1 MSSGSASAEA
11 VAALVVEP
19 APAAAL
25 AEAMSGRSAPPVL
38 LDGASLAIADLVRAA
53 RGGAPV
59 ELSPAASARVAA
71 AHARLH
77 QLAASGQRIYGLNT
91 GVGALETDDAGTG
104 SAPDRER
111 QQALLRSHAAG
122 IGAPMPDDAVR
133 AMIVARAS
141 SLARGVS
148 GVSPAALGALLDLLA
163 AGVTPLVP
171 ELGSVGAS
179 DLAPLA
185 HVALVATGEGRARH
199 RGAELPAREALA
211 RAGLASVALTG
222 RDALAL
228 INGPAQ
234 STALGALAAWDAAR
248 LIEAAELAAAL
259 TLVAIGAP
267 RDFLDPQLAAEKRH
281 PGQAESA
288 RRARGLL
295 GRPADRPLQPVPSS
309 VAGAPAGEGAAPAL
323 LRAPLSSRYAPQV
336 TGAARTALSLARA
349 AVEAELTAGADNPLL
364 CPDGRVTS
372 NSATTGGQELSL
384 ALDLLGAA
392 LTSVAVA
399 SERRTAGLLE
409 GRGGLPP
416 FLRHPRARPGV
427 DSGLMIAQ
435 YTAAAAVAELR
446 ARGGLASVQ
455 SIPTC
460 AGVEDHVS
468 MSALAARQAARA
480 AELCQAVVAIEL
492 VCACQAAELSGRPLP
507 PSLGRALAAV
517 RERVPLWIHD
527 RLLAD
532 DLAAAQELVRSGAL
546 LS

>member
-1 MSSGSASAEA
+1 MRIAGAEA
-11 VAALVVEP
+11 AVSALAVEP
-19 APAAAL
+19 APVPARAV
-25 AEAMSGRSAPPVL
+25 SGRAGPPIL
-38 LDGASLAIADLVRAA
+38 LDGANLPIVDLVRAA
-53 RGGAPV
+53 REGARV

-77 QLAASGQRIYGLNT
+77 QLAASGRRIYGLNT
-91 GVGALETDDAGTG
+91 GVGALETDDAGT
-104 SAPDRER
+104 SAAAALDRER

-122 IGAPMPDDAVR
+122 IGPPMAEDAVR
-133 AMIVARAS
+133 AMIIARAS
-141 SLARGVS
+141 SLSRGVS
-148 GVSPAALGALLDLLA
+148 GVSPAALAALLDLLA

-199 RGAELPAREALA
+199 RGVELPAGEALA
-211 RAGLASVALTG
+211 RAGLAPVALTG

-259 TLVAIGAP
+259 TLVATGAP

-295 GRPADRPLQPVPSS
+295 AAPPGRRLQPVPAAVGSPPGE
-309 VAGAPAGEGAAPAL
+309 AGMPAL

-336 TGAARTALSLARA
+336 TGAARTALAHARA
-349 AVEAELTAGADNPLL
+349 AIEAELGAGADNPLL
-364 CPDGRVTS
+364 CPDGEVTS
-372 NSATTGGQELSL
+372 NSATTGGQELALS
-384 ALDLLGAA
+384 LDLLAAA

-416 FLRHPRARPGV
+416 FLRHPRARTGV

-507 PSLGRALAAV
+507 PALGRALASV
-517 RERVPLWIHD
+517 RARVPLWIHD

-532 DLAAAQELVRSGAL
+532 DLAAAQELVRTGAL
-546 LS
+546 VS